1 MRRKKLIAV
10 LFFGGVLSASFFYW
24 NKTKSNDD
32 ILDNNDQEFYSS
44 LIPESSSNAVY
55 HESYYSYS
63 YLKEHELS
71 EWTIYL
77 STKSRL
83 KNYETV
89 KSKLL
94 NSLLFSRPN
103 FSNNPNVSSSI
114 STTDYRNAG
123 YDRVHLVPLVDM
135 SFNSTAIQESNYY
148 TNTTPQRTSFNRG
161 VWRELEQ
168 KVREWTIK
176 YDSLIIITGC
186 FFQDSLNYEE
196 SKIGKLSIPAFYY
209 KIIIDMQRMSSIAF
223 AIPNYDIGNDVKNK
237 LVSYVFSIKDL
248 EEVTS
253 LDFFSGLPD
262 STEEI
267 FEYTEQELAVR
278 KERREILKG
287 EIEAYKK
294 TNIKEKKQNA
304 VNEADSAK
312 CISGNCRNGI
322 GSAIWYLDGKQQEYT
337 GEWKNGSPHGK
348 GVLTNITGD
357 ITEGEFENG
366 FVHGFATRTYTN
378 GRIVSGEWKNS
389 SLIKEVNQIID

>member
-10 LFFGGVLSASFFYW
+10 LFFGGVLSASLFYW
-24 NKTKSNDD
+24 NKTKSNDE
-32 ILDNNDQEFYSS
+32 ILDNNDLEFYSS

-94 NSLLFSRPN
+94 NSLSFSRPN
-103 FSNNPNVSSSI
+103 FSNNPNISSSI
-114 STTDYRNAG
+114 STTDYRDAG
-123 YDRVHLVPLVDM
+123 FDRVHLVPLVDM
-135 SFNSTAIQESNYY
+135 SFNSTAIQESNYH

-161 VWRELEQ
+161 IWRELEQ

-196 SKIGKLSIPAFYY
+196 TKIGKVSIPAFYY

-223 AIPNYDIGNDVKNK
+223 AIPNYDIGNDIDNE
-237 LVSYVFSIKDL
+237 LVSYVFPIKDL
-248 EEVTS
+248 EEVIS

-267 FEYTEQELAVR
+267 FEYTDQELAVR
-278 KERREILKG
+278 KERRKILKE
-287 EIEAYKK
+287 EIEPYNK
-294 TNIKEKKQNA
+294 TIIKENEQSVA
-304 VNEADSAK
+304 NEADSAK
-312 CISGNCRNGI
+312 CISGNCKNGI
-322 GSAIWYLDGKQQEYT
+322 GTAIWYLDGKQQEYT
-337 GEWKNGSPHGK
+337 GEWTNGYLHGK
-348 GVLTNITGD
+348 GVLINITGD
-357 ITEGEFENG
+357 ITEGEFKNG
-366 FVHGFATRTYTN
+366 LVDGLATRTYTD
-378 GRIVSGEWKNS
+378 GRIISGEWKKG